1 VTAPQHESTPNDT
14 VAPQAVRE
22 SPMGRWVWLWLPVI
36 LYMIGLFVGSSLPD
50 TPMTDSVP
58 DVSLHEIGYFG
69 LTLLLI
75 RALAKERWSGV
86 TASVLLIAFV
96 IAVGYGASLELQQSF
111 IPTRQADVRDLRAN
125 AWGAFAAAAVVKAWS
140 IIRRL

>member
-1 VTAPQHESTPNDT
+1 
-14 VAPQAVRE
+14 
-22 SPMGRWVWLWLPVI
+22 MGQRLWLWLPVI
-36 LYMIGLFVGSSLPD
+36 LYMIGLLVGSSIPEVPGND
-50 TPMTDSVP
+50 TVA

-86 TASVLLIAFV
+86 TVPVVLVAFLIAMT
-96 IAVGYGASLELQQSF
+96 YGTVLEWEQTF
-111 IPTRQADVRDLRAN
+111 IPTRQADLRDLRAN
-125 AWGAFAAAAVVKAWS
+125 ALGAFTAAVVVKAWS

>member
-1 VTAPQHESTPNDT
+1 VSAQQHQSNPNDT

-22 SPMGRWVWLWLPVI
+22 SAMRRWMWLWLPVI
-36 LYMIGLFVGSSLPD
+36 LYMIGLLVGSVLPE
-50 TPMTDSVP
+50 TPITDSGP
-58 DVSLHEIGYFG
+58 DVRLHEIGYFG

-75 RALAKERWSGV
+75 RALAKERWSRV

-96 IAVGYGASLELQQSF
+96 IAVGYGASLELPQAF
-111 IPTRQADVRDLRAN
+111 IPTRQADVRDVRAN
-125 AWGAFAAAAVVKAWS
+125 ALGAFAAAAVVKAWG